1 MIPLTI
7 FGQNNIQNNTDSVSD
22 ITITALIFAEHQK
35 LSIEN
40 PLLKEEIQYYKELN
54 QICEE
59 RDSIHKKEIDI
70 YSQELSNANKHI
82 KKLKSTQ
89 KKIIICST
97 VGGIVLLLI
106 GLFI

>member
-40 PLLKEEIQYYKELN
+40 PLLKKEIQHYKELN

-59 RDSIHKKEIDI
+59 RDSIHKEEIDI

-89 KKIIICST
+89 KKLLIGSS
-97 VGGIVLLLI
+97 VGGIVLFILGLI
-106 GLFI
+106 L